1 MRRQELA
8 DDLTVISDEHIE
20 ERLAVKICC
29 GGSKVGTL
37 LDPQNGLVDPSLG
50 PNHPFVDMFLKCGTV
65 NCSPRFSFC
74 VYTSRFPT
82 EVNQASKLGS
92 NMQELLPMQV

>member
-29 GGSKVGTL
+29 GGSNMGAL
-37 LDPQNGLVDPSLG
+37 LDPHHGFIY
-50 PNHPFVDMFLKCGTV
+50 PFVRTE
-65 NCSPRFSFC
+65 NSICSIFWFRFSPSAHAC
-74 VYTSRFPT
+74 VDVQQR
-82 EVNQASKLGS
+82 
-92 NMQELLPMQV
+92 

>member
-29 GGSKVGTL
+29 GGSNMGAL
-37 LDPQNGLVDPSLG
+37 LDPQNVFIYPLLGLKI
-50 PNHPFVDMFLKCGTV
+50 PFVQFFGCI
-65 NCSPRFSFC
+65 FSSSADAC
-74 VYTSRFPT
+74 VDVQQR
-82 EVNQASKLGS
+82 
-92 NMQELLPMQV
+92 